1 MSSESKTNPIVTK
14 TMDTSSGEEAT
25 ETRVDTK
32 TADKPKIPKKAR
44 DWDKIVRDLEAEDKE
59 EEDSDPNRVFQML

>member
-14 TMDTSSGEEAT
+14 PMDTSSGEEAT
-25 ETRVDTK
+25 ETRVDAK